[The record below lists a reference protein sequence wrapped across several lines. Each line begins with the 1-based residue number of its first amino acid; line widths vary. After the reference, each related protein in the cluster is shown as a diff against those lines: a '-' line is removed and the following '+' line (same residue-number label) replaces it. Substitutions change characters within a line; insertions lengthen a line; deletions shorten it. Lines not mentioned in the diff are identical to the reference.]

1 MTNIWNWQNQQLFI
15 FVTYLD
21 HLDSANRNTIVH
33 FFNISLE
40 VTIVLTFKV
49 VFMSNSN
56 WWTNN

>member
-1 MTNIWNWQNQQLFI
+1 MINIWNWQNQQLFI

-40 VTIVLTFKV
+40 ETIVLTLK
-49 VFMSNSN
+49 
-56 WWTNN
+56 